1 MGYSPVFSPGKPA
14 VKSRA
19 NSMAEEDIDALI
31 SAAIKADNTCGFPR
45 CKASVTTLGQL
56 CLHCNRR
63 YCLSHHIP
71 EVCAGPGSLPRALSA
86 EGAGEE

>member
-1 MGYSPVFSPGKPA
+1 
-14 VKSRA
+14 
-19 NSMAEEDIDALI
+19 MAEDDIDALI

-63 YCLSHHIP
+63 YCLSHHVP
-71 EVCAGPGSLPRALSA
+71 EVRVGPGSLPRGLST
-86 EGAGEE
+86 EGAGKE